1 MSFWARISGVKIE
14 DLECFRNA
22 CGANE
27 VDYQVNEDPE
37 FYFQGNKVVATLT
50 DKSGQG
56 HQAYLVEHGGAS
68 TLMMDNDRNY
78 SSFSRRLGRDAAKLV
93 RDYAYNVVEQNVMN
107 EGGMINSVEE
117 TQDGGLLLHV
127 ASM

>member
-1 MSFWARISGVKIE
+1 MSFWATISGVKIE

-22 CGANE
+22 CGANSVE
-27 VDYQVNEDPE
+27 YQHNEDPD
-37 FYFQGNKVVATLT
+37 FHFQGNKVVATLV
-50 DKSGQG
+50 DANGG
-56 HQAYLVEHGGAS
+56 GRAYLVEHGGAI